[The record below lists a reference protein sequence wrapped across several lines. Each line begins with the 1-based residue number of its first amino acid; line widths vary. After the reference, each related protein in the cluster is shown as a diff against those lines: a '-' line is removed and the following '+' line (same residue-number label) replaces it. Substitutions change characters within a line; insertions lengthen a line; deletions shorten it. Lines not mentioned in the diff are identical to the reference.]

1 MGYDELKAQEYEVKN
16 MKVGN
21 ATYKQVKN
29 ALKYMSGTWAIYRY
43 GTETE
48 IIRVDEIKRKENF

>member
-1 MGYDELKAQEYEVKN
+1 

-29 ALKYMSGTWAIYRY
+29 ALKYLSGSWAIKRY

-48 IIRVDEIKRKENF
+48 IIRVDDTKRKEKNEV